1 MHRWFRVKFVR
12 IVFFYCLYV
21 FLCLI
26 VVAALMQNLP
36 VGVQILFA
44 FVTPGVWIWWREKRR
59 SQRLMESAASAAP
72 LKESQFPVQKRQN
85 AAPSDTAQFNG
96 FRPITATRAQG
107 EKAATQV
114 VTRSQKPSAT
124 DQPVARELAKPWASP
139 PMSSIGVSKPAV
151 SATPKPRGS
160 NRQGWIPNGE
170 SVTIAGREIGGM
182 IYVGTPLLLNARGY
196 REKCRAYIDP
206 SLSVAK
212 QGTDKI
218 GNAMP
223 YWPGY
228 SDIPAQCR
236 ATYLDW
242 LADGRS
248 NPTYNP
254 GYMFLYFYG
263 LERRFFVDQPS
274 LVEKQDILAEV
285 QRLARLYQ
293 GNHSAQR
300 YLGEFIQIAQAATF
314 DANDLEP
321 VFDQAGWELPFTLKL
336 AIGARLERGENLS
349 AEWVLSWL
357 LNHPERNIRTA
368 ATRCAAEFKAL
379 FGLRFDARF
388 PDGLKVTKPRKALV
402 ASYQAA
408 SQEFTGSLNPSVD
421 GKPVP
426 DISGLR
432 KPVEIAQEIA
442 DEVMDDL
449 DKFSRYLGRN
459 VDGGGSLEAQALLP
473 SELWQI
479 FPSKE
484 LEALKSWAA
493 TIVAQGGTVP
503 VGDVIV
509 RLEGAQTVKLA
520 KRQLTGAAD
529 ALARIGYGLAPD
541 PRFALRAP
549 VLGEPVVIF
558 DLGGSVEQL
567 EDVSPT
573 YRGSL
578 VELAFGSFIA
588 HADGTIAEAERQSL
602 LDRIAQTEDLTEQ
615 ERRRL
620 IANLEWML
628 AVPPDMTLLRRK
640 LKDTGPESQ
649 AALRAALVSAALA
662 DGIIQAEEVA
672 GLEKVYKALGLD
684 PALVYSDLHAGGG
697 GRGPVRVKPAQP
709 GAPGE
714 AIPQDRV
721 AAAHPLDA
729 ARIAAIRSDTERVST
744 VLGEIFAGDDEDEPE
759 DAAPAS
765 LLHGLDRKHAN
776 LVRQIIAQDHWS
788 EDAFDALCKTAG
800 LMSSGALEAI
810 NEWAFDR
817 YDEAL
822 LDEYDGYDVAPDIA
836 AALKAEFEKEGHDVE
851 TETP

>member
-1 MHRWFRVKFVR
+1 MKFVR

-36 VGVQILFA
+36 VGVQMLFT
-44 FVTPGVWIWWREKRR
+44 FVTPGAWIWWREKRR
-59 SQRLMESAASAAP
+59 SQRQAEKEAAATPSRDLPLLVRKRSAAS
-72 LKESQFPVQKRQN
+72 
-85 AAPSDTAQFNG
+85 PSTTMQDQG
-96 FRPITATRAQG
+96 SRPATATRAY
-107 EKAATQV
+107 
-114 VTRSQKPSAT
+114 SQKAVTQSVSPPRI
-124 DQPVARELAKPWASP
+124 PVATSN
-139 PMSSIGVSKPAV
+139 PMARVPSVPA
-151 SATPKPRGS
+151 APKPSSR

-182 IYVGTPLLLNARGY
+182 IYVGTPPMLNYRGY
-196 REKCRAYIDP
+196 RDKCRAYIDP

-212 QGTDKI
+212 L
-218 GNAMP
+218 GNDQAGNQMP

-242 LADGRS
+242 LAGGRTDA
-248 NPTYNP
+248 TYNP

-274 LVEKQDILAEV
+274 LVEKQGILAEV

-300 YLGEFIQIAQAATF
+300 YLGEFIQIAQAATL
-314 DANDLEP
+314 DVNDLEP
-321 VFDQAGWELPFTLKL
+321 VFDRAGWELPFTLKL
-336 AIGARLERGENLS
+336 AIGARLERGETLS
-349 AEWVLSWL
+349 AAWVLSWL

-368 ATRCAAEFKAL
+368 ATRCDAEFKAL
-379 FGLRFDARF
+379 FRLRFEARF
-388 PDGLKVTKPRKALV
+388 PEGLKVSKPRKALV

-408 SQEFTGSLNPSVD
+408 SQEFTGSLNSSVD

-442 DEVMDDL
+442 DEIMDDL

-459 VDGGGSLEAQALLP
+459 PDGRGSLEAQALLP

-479 FPSKE
+479 FPSEE

-493 TIVAQGGTVP
+493 GIVDHGGMVP
-503 VGDVIV
+503 VGDVIA

-529 ALARIGYGLAPD
+529 ALARIGFGLAPD

-578 VELAFGSFIA
+578 VELALGSFIA

-602 LDRIAQTEDLTEQ
+602 LDRIAQTEGLTEQ

-672 GLEKVYKALGLD
+672 GIEKVYKALGLD
-684 PALVYSDLHAGGG
+684 PALVYSDLHAGE
-697 GRGPVRVKPAQP
+697 GPVRVKPAQP

-714 AIPQDRV
+714 AIPQERV
-721 AAAHPLDA
+721 AAAQPLDA
-729 ARIAAIRSDTERVST
+729 ARIAAIRSDTARVST

-788 EDAFDALCKTAG
+788 EDAFDALCETAG